1 MEGNDVFEI
10 PIRWFPKINL
20 NFCSEFPRNYNNIL
34 SIEELHYLL
43 SMIIRFNTAFES
55 YVLRWIGGRLNS
67 CSMITKNRAAFESC
81 SAIVRELNSRGRGRG
96 RGEIPK
102 QRNWNCATETTQLRA
117 HSFRISVARY
127 LCRFTRKLHG
137 WLRGFQEHGCKDFA
151 RILSRVSPS
160 VHTCFTRTEWL
171 ATGQVHVVDD
181 TFARR
186 SSKRPY
192 EGHAWIIQCVSL
204 V

>member
-81 SAIVRELNSRGRGRG
+81 SAIVRELNSRDTRGGGGNSKAKELELCNRNNTVAHTQFQDFSCALPLPFHEKIARLVTRFPG
-96 RGEIPK
+96 TRL
-102 QRNWNCATETTQLRA
+102 QRFRA
-117 HSFRISVARY
+117 YFIARFSIRTYLFHSDGVTRNRAGTRCRWHFRA
-127 LCRFTRKLHG
+127 K
-137 WLRGFQEHGCKDFA
+137 
-151 RILSRVSPS
+151 
-160 VHTCFTRTEWL
+160 
-171 ATGQVHVVDD
+171 VV
-181 TFARR
+181 
-186 SSKRPY
+186 
-192 EGHAWIIQCVSL
+192 
-204 V
+204 